1 MFASERDKNELPD
14 TIMAFH
20 NDSFQILKS
29 HCLLE
34 SSVPLPWQP
43 NLIKTLATG
52 AFRKLM
58 IQAREPIPH
67 TLSLI
72 LLAYHRY
79 GISNMVY
86 MLQIF
91 HFLPIILQ

>member
-1 MFASERDKNELPD
+1 MFARERDKNELPD

-52 AFRKLM
+52 AF
-58 IQAREPIPH
+58 IDARANIELKPYEAC
-67 TLSLI
+67 L
-72 LLAYHRY
+72 
-79 GISNMVY
+79 NN
-86 MLQIF
+86 
-91 HFLPIILQ
+91 LPAGHLKKYN